1 MYNLSLLNF
10 VSWTPG
16 LLRKCN
22 EIAFVS
28 QLLLSFFS
36 YFPDFLHSLFP
47 FPIFFTNLIK
57 GYQQNYRIILF
68 IMNLLS
74 VGAEVA
80 PFTIMM
86 FVSQIITLQHLPDIH
101 KKCADWNGHLM
112 ANILLVEEMIIC
124 WCYGM
129 PMSTQ
134 IVTPIHRCSPSIST
148 RQLLRFLCNFFFTL
162 DTCPDFKIYFK
173 LK

>member
-1 MYNLSLLNF
+1 MQWNCFCL
-10 VSWTPG
+10 T
-16 LLRKCN
+16 
-22 EIAFVS
+22 AFS
-28 QLLLSFFS
+28 FFFFS
-36 YFPDFLHSLFP
+36 YFPVFCILIFL
-47 FPIFFTNLIK
+47 FPIFFTHLIK

-68 IMNLLS
+68 IMNLLL
-74 VGAEVA
+74 VGAEVV

-86 FVSQIITLQHLPDIH
+86 FVSQIITLQHLPDIR

-112 ANILLVEEMIIC
+112 ANILLAEETIIC

-134 IVTPIHRCSPSIST
+134 IVTPICRCSPSIST

-162 DTCPDFKIYFK
+162 DICPD
-173 LK
+173 LKF